1 MSFVRAQLTNSLS
14 SKRTKRSIT
23 SKISFYVHGDT
34 AAGINCKGKSPTRKC
49 RTTSAGPARRTP
61 ADPDSG
67 LEDVAHVYTDQIGEK
82 WTALLNKTNV
92 GKQNSF
98 YKLQLLEDDMTKKYW
113 VFSSWG
119 RTGTK
124 IGGKKVPGSY
134 YPVDMDYGDD
144 QDDDDQ
150 GASKTL
156 TVDSNSKLPISVQ
169 QLLCIIFDVQVMK
182 RTLLEFELDA
192 EKMPL
197 GKLSKKLITS
207 GYKVLS
213 ELLELIE
220 KGEATE
226 TKVIDFT
233 NRFYTLIPHDFGL
246 ENLPLLNDVELIKK
260 KIEMLDNLLEIEIA
274 YNMLN
279 QDSEDDSLPPVD
291 AHYLKLK
298 AEIVPLDQK
307 SPEYEMILTYVKN
320 THATTHA
327 YYTLEVHQ
335 IFKVARENEDERYK
349 PFKKLHNRRLL
360 WHGSRT
366 TNFTGII
373 SQGLRMAPPEAPV
386 SGYMFGKGIYFAD
399 MVSKS
404 ANYCCT
410 SQSDPVGLLLLCEV
424 ALGDMKECYLE
435 ECITN
440 LPPGKHSVWGLGSTQ
455 PTPSENYILEDGTIV
470 PLGKPETTNKNANL
484 LYNDLWAHSSR
495 KQAAGLTDLP
505 APTAV
510 NPRQYFQDFPQIA
523 ISSAVMSSTD
533 LRWFG
538 KVW

>member
-1 MSFVRAQLTNSLS
+1 
-14 SKRTKRSIT
+14 
-23 SKISFYVHGDT
+23 
-34 AAGINCKGKSPTRKC
+34 
-49 RTTSAGPARRTP
+49 
-61 ADPDSG
+61 
-67 LEDVAHVYTDQIGEK
+67 
-82 WTALLNKTNV
+82 
-92 GKQNSF
+92 
-98 YKLQLLEDDMTKKYW
+98 
-113 VFSSWG
+113 
-119 RTGTK
+119 
-124 IGGKKVPGSY
+124 
-134 YPVDMDYGDD
+134 
-144 QDDDDQ
+144 
-150 GASKTL
+150 
-156 TVDSNSKLPISVQ
+156 
-169 QLLCIIFDVQVMK
+169 
-182 RTLLEFELDA
+182 
-192 EKMPL
+192 MPL
-197 GKLSKKLITS
+197 GKLSKKQITS

-213 ELLELIE
+213 GLLELIE

-246 ENLPLLNDVELIKK
+246 ANPPLLNDVELIKK

-291 AHYLKLK
+291 SHYLKLK
-298 AEIVPLDQK
+298 AEIVPLDRK

-335 IFKVARENEDERYK
+335 IFKVAREKEDERYK

-373 SQGLRMAPPEAPV
+373 SQGLRIAPPEAPV
-386 SGYMFGKGIYFAD
+386 TGYMFGKGIYFAD

-410 SQSDPVGLLLLCEV
+410 SQSEPVGLMLLCEV
-424 ALGDMKECYLE
+424 ALGNMKECSRAQYV
-435 ECITN
+435 TK

-484 LYNDLWAHSSR
+484 LYNEYPFNILSIN
-495 KQAAGLTDLP
+495 K
-505 APTAV
+505 
-510 NPRQYFQDFPQIA
+510 
-523 ISSAVMSSTD
+523 ISLLSHCLVFKLSSTQ
-533 LRWFG
+533 
-538 KVW
+538 